1 MNLKGLN
8 LREELNV
15 AQQEHASSLEKSAL
29 ESLFKSSIS
38 LTDENLDERL
48 KKQREASN
56 FLNFDQLDTSR
67 IFHISAIK
75 QVATTY
81 RLRFLPLKFFK
92 PELPNLAKE
101 ALLEL
106 EAQHGVELEGLQIMA
121 PSKLFKLE
129 DKDDPVL
136 FAPMGNGYYYL
147 VAHWGSD
154 LHPLRKW
161 LVWPFR
167 GPAHLLTLLAAI
179 SFVLTLIVPDG
190 MFSKE
195 NSTAEFWILF
205 FFFFKGV
212 VGLAIFYGFA
222 MGKNFNPFIWNSKYF
237 NA

>member
-8 LREELNV
+8 LREKLHV
-15 AQQEHASSLEKSAL
+15 AQEEHVSTLDKSAL
-29 ESLFKSSIS
+29 ESLFKSAIS
-38 LTDENLDERL
+38 FADENLDERL
-48 KKQREASN
+48 KNHREASN
-56 FLNFDQLDTSR
+56 SFDFDRLDTSR

-81 RLRFLPLKFFK
+81 RLRFLPLKYFK
-92 PELPNLAKE
+92 PELPDVAKD

-106 EAQHGVELEGLQIMA
+106 EDQHGIELEGLQIMA

-129 DKDDPVL
+129 DKDDPIL

-147 VAHWGSD
+147 VAQWGND

-179 SFVLTLIVPDG
+179 SFVLTLMISRP
-190 MFSKE
+190 
-195 NSTAEFWILF
+195 
-205 FFFFKGV
+205 
-212 VGLAIFYGFA
+212 FA
-222 MGKNFNPFIWNSKYF
+222 QTI
-237 NA
+237 

>member
-8 LREELNV
+8 LREKLHD
-15 AQQEHASSLEKSAL
+15 AQEEQASSLEKSAL
-29 ESLFKSSIS
+29 ESLFKSTIS
-38 LTDENLDERL
+38 FADENLNERL
-48 KKQREASN
+48 KKQKEANNS
-56 FLNFDQLDTSR
+56 FQFDRLETSR

-81 RLRFLPLKFFK
+81 RLRFLPLKYFR
-92 PELPNLAKE
+92 PELPELAKE
-101 ALLEL
+101 AILEL
-106 EAQHGVELEGLQIMA
+106 EKDHSIELEGLQIMA

-147 VAHWGSD
+147 VAQWGSD

-179 SFVLTLIVPDG
+179 SFVLTLLIPDG

>member
-8 LREELNV
+8 LREKLHV
-15 AQQEHASSLEKSAL
+15 AQEEHVSTLDKSAL

-38 LTDENLDERL
+38 FADENLDERL
-48 KKQREASN
+48 KNHREASN
-56 FLNFDQLDTSR
+56 SFDFDRLDTSR

-81 RLRFLPLKFFK
+81 RLRFLPLKYFK
-92 PELPNLAKE
+92 PELPDLAKD

-106 EAQHGVELEGLQIMA
+106 EDQHSIELEGLQIMA

-129 DKDDPVL
+129 DKDDPLL
-136 FAPMGNGYYYL
+136 FAPMANGYYYL
-147 VAHWGSD
+147 VAQWGND

-179 SFVLTLIVPDG
+179 SFVLTLMIPDG

-195 NSTAEFWILF
+195 NSITEFWILF